1 MSKTFI
7 TQSLSIYQMSPRV
20 RQRHKETFTTVG
32 TGLLVNYPLNLLGL
46 WICIDLLEW
55 TDSFLIGTTITAWM
69 TIVAY
74 TRVFLI
80 RSYYDK

>member
-1 MSKTFI
+1 MSKTTI

-32 TGLLVNYPLNLLGL
+32 TGLLVNYPLNLIGL

-69 TIVAY
+69 TVVAY

>member
-1 MSKTFI
+1 MFKTTI

-69 TIVAY
+69 TVVAY

>member
-1 MSKTFI
+1 MNHK
-7 TQSLSIYQMSPRV
+7 V

-46 WICIDLLEW
+46 YICIDLLEW

-69 TIVAY
+69 TVVAY

>member
-1 MSKTFI
+1 MNHK
-7 TQSLSIYQMSPRV
+7 V
-20 RQRHKETFTTVG
+20 RQRHKETLTTVG

-46 WICIDLLEW
+46 YICIDLLEW

-69 TIVAY
+69 TVVAY

>member
-1 MSKTFI
+1 MNHK
-7 TQSLSIYQMSPRV
+7 V
-20 RQRHKETFTTVG
+20 RQRHKETLTTVG
-32 TGLLVNYPLNLLGL
+32 TGLLINYPLNLLGL

-69 TIVAY
+69 TVVAY

>member
-1 MSKTFI
+1 MNHK
-7 TQSLSIYQMSPRV
+7 V

-32 TGLLVNYPLNLLGL
+32 TGLLVNYPLNLVGL
-46 WICIDLLEW
+46 YICIDLLEW

-69 TIVAY
+69 TVVAY

>member
-1 MSKTFI
+1 MFKTTI

-32 TGLLVNYPLNLLGL
+32 TGLLVNYPLNLIGL

-69 TIVAY
+69 TVVAY

>member
-1 MSKTFI
+1 MNHK
-7 TQSLSIYQMSPRV
+7 V

-32 TGLLVNYPLNLLGL
+32 TGLLINYPLNLLGL
-46 WICIDLLEW
+46 YICIDILGW
-55 TDSFLIGTTITAWM
+55 TDAFTIGTTITAWM
-69 TIVAY
+69 TMVAY

>member
-1 MSKTFI
+1 
-7 TQSLSIYQMSPRV
+7 MSPRV

>member
-20 RQRHKETFTTVG
+20 RQRHKETLTTVG

-69 TIVAY
+69 TLVAY

>member
-1 MSKTFI
+1 MNHK
-7 TQSLSIYQMSPRV
+7 V
-20 RQRHKETFTTVG
+20 RQRHKETLTTVG
-32 TGLLVNYPLNLLGL
+32 TGLIVNYPLNLLGL

-55 TDSFLIGTTITAWM
+55 TDSFIIGTTITAWM
-69 TIVAY
+69 TVVAY

>member
-69 TIVAY
+69 TVVAY

>member
-1 MSKTFI
+1 MNHK
-7 TQSLSIYQMSPRV
+7 V
-20 RQRHKETFTTVG
+20 RQRHKETLTTVG
-32 TGLLVNYPLNLLGL
+32 TGLVVNYPLNLIGL

-55 TDSFLIGTTITAWM
+55 TDSFIIGTTITAWM
-69 TIVAY
+69 TVVAY

>member
-1 MSKTFI
+1 MNHK
-7 TQSLSIYQMSPRV
+7 V
-20 RQRHKETFTTVG
+20 RQRHKETLTTVG
-32 TGLLVNYPLNLLGL
+32 TGLIVNYPLNLIGL

-55 TDSFLIGTTITAWM
+55 TDSFIIGTTITAWM
-69 TIVAY
+69 TVVAY